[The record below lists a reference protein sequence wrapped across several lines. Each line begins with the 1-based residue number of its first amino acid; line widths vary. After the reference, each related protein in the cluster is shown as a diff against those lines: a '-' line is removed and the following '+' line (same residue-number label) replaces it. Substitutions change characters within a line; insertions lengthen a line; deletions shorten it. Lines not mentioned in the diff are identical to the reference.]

1 MTSGK
6 PKRVAVIGAGI
17 SGLAAAWKLVCAGD
31 GVSVTVFEAADRPGG
46 VLSTVEADGF
56 QVEQSA
62 DNFITTVPWGVR
74 LCRELGLEQRL
85 CRTSP
90 QARKTYVVC
99 RRRLHPLPEGFLMM
113 APTKMWPLA
122 TTPILS
128 PAGKLRA
135 AMEYFLPPRR
145 DDEDESMA
153 HFVRRRL
160 GREVFDRL
168 VEPLISAVYAADME
182 KLSVLAT
189 LPRFREMERRHGSL
203 IRAMRHQMRE
213 RRRKAREA
221 AAKEVS
227 SKGTQSDSGARF
239 SMFVALRGGMGE
251 LVAALWSRLEEAGAD
266 LRLGTPVTRVQREA
280 SQWHVEVDGRPS
292 EAFDAV
298 IVAVPAS
305 VASPLLKAVDAEL
318 SDQLASIDYSG
329 TAIVSM
335 GFRRDQVRHPLDGAG
350 CVVPAV
356 EKSPLLALSF
366 SSSKYPFRAP
376 DDCVLVRAFTGG
388 ARDEKMVTES
398 PERIRDL
405 VLPELRTLLGIHG
418 DPVFENISRWPGTM
432 PQYHVGHRERTN
444 AIFEKVA
451 AHAGLALAGNAYY
464 GVGVPHCIRSGQ
476 EAACRV
482 LGIEPEDDGMPRFGT
497 A

>member
-1 MTSGK
+1 MTNGK

-17 SGLAAAWKLVCAGD
+17 SGLAAAWKLVCAGEE
-31 GVSVTVFEAADRPGG
+31 VSVTVFEAADRPGG

-90 QARKTYVVC
+90 DARKTYVVC

-168 VEPLISAVYAADME
+168 VEPLVSAVYAADME

-203 IRAMRHQMRE
+203 IRAMRRQMRE

-221 AAKEVS
+221 ASESSQNAAK
-227 SKGTQSDSGARF
+227 GAQSDSGARF

-251 LVAALWSRLEEAGAD
+251 LVATLWTRLKEAGAD
-266 LRLGTPVTRVQREA
+266 LRLQTAVTRLQKDDSGWNIEI
-280 SQWHVEVDGRPS
+280 EGRPS
-292 EAFDAV
+292 ERFDAV
-298 IVAVPAS
+298 VVAAPAS
-305 VASPLLKAVDAEL
+305 AASQL
-318 SDQLASIDYSG
+318 LASVD
-329 TAIVSM
+329 
-335 GFRRDQVRHPLDGAG
+335 
-350 CVVPAV
+350 
-356 EKSPLLALSF
+356 EELA
-366 SSSKYPFRAP
+366 
-376 DDCVLVRAFTGG
+376 
-388 ARDEKMVTES
+388 
-398 PERIRDL
+398 
-405 VLPELRTLLGIHG
+405 
-418 DPVFENISRWPGTM
+418 
-432 PQYHVGHRERTN
+432 
-444 AIFEKVA
+444 
-451 AHAGLALAGNAYY
+451 
-464 GVGVPHCIRSGQ
+464 
-476 EAACRV
+476 
-482 LGIEPEDDGMPRFGT
+482 
-497 A
+497 